1 MYTLRPYQQD
11 AVDKGLEYLTSK
23 GGKPSI
29 MVLPT
34 GSGKSLVLAE
44 IARKVGEPI
53 LIFQPTKEIL
63 EQNYGKLM
71 DYNAKGVSIYSASK
85 GQKDIG
91 NITLATI
98 GSVHRKVELFH
109 HFKHVLVD
117 ECHLVNPHM
126 GMYKNF
132 LEEVGDKV
140 IGVTATPYRL
150 YSNSFGAQLR
160 FLTRT
165 RPKVFS
171 RVLHV
176 TQIPDLASKGFF
188 ARTEYY
194 DVDGFV
200 RKNIRLNSTG
210 ADYLDESLFAYYARI
225 NFDQRL
231 IKAVNRLL
239 NIGRKRIL
247 VFTKFVHEAQALA
260 EAIGSDAT
268 VIDGSMRKRDR
279 EQVIKNFRDGV
290 TPVIC
295 NVGVLTTG
303 FDYPELDTVVLARPT
318 RSLSLY
324 YQMVG
329 RCVRPHPEKESA
341 WVVDMCGNMRT
352 FGRVEDLVLI
362 EPRPNM
368 WAVMSQGRMLTNVY
382 LDD

>member
-11 AVDKGLEYLTSK
+11 AVGKGLEYLTSK

-44 IARKVGEPI
+44 MARRIGEPI

-71 DYNAKGVSIYSASK
+71 DYNTKGVSIYSASK
-85 GQKDIG
+85 GKKDIG

-98 GSVHRKVELFH
+98 GSVHRKAEMFQ
-109 HFKHVLVD
+109 HFNHVLVD

-176 TQIPDLASKGFF
+176 SQIPDLASEGFF
-188 ARTEYY
+188 AKTEYY

-200 RKNIRLNSTG
+200 RKNIQVNSTG
-210 ADYLDESLFAYYARI
+210 ADYLDESLLAYYARI
-225 NFDQRL
+225 DFDKRL

-239 NIGRKRIL
+239 DVGRKRIL

-260 EAIGSDAT
+260 ETIGGKAT
-268 VIDGSMRKRDR
+268 VIDGSMPKRER
-279 EQVIKNFRDGV
+279 ERVIKSFRDGV

-362 EPRPNM
+362 EPRPGM